1 MEPIINIPVE
11 ILRPLLAAAVAIG
24 FVFANATVMGYL
36 ERKLAGHFQRR
47 LGPME
52 VGFHGILQMPVDG
65 IKLIGKQLIAP
76 DNVAGALYY
85 LAPLIALAPVS
96 LPFIVIPFSPG
107 LQAIDMDIGLIF
119 ILAMIS
125 FNTIAVFLA
134 GWSSNNNYSMIGAMR
149 SVAQNISYE
158 IPILLSL
165 LAIALMTNSFSMRQI
180 VESQRGYWFIML
192 QPLAFVIFFISA
204 LAETNRAPFDLPEA
218 ESELTA
224 GFHTEY
230 SGITFSLFMIAE
242 YTYMFLNCSIATAV
256 FLGGW
261 KGIPLPFGEY
271 TGCIWFFAKAYFLM
285 FVIIW
290 CRWTFP
296 RVRFDQL
303 MNFSWKYMIPFSLVN
318 LCLTAIGVKLWQAI
332 F

>member
-1 MEPIINIPVE
+1 METVNTESFELIRMLGALVVVIT
-11 ILRPLLAAAVAIG
+11 
-24 FVFANATVMGYL
+24 FVFVNAMALGYI
-36 ERKLAGHFQRR
+36 ERKLCGRFQRR

-65 IKLIGKQLIAP
+65 IKLIAKQLIAP
-76 DNVAGALYY
+76 DNVAGVLFY
-85 LAPLIALAPVS
+85 LAPLVALAPVM
-96 LPFIVIPFSPG
+96 LPFLVIPFSPA
-107 LQAIDMDIGLIF
+107 LQIIDPDIGLVF
-119 ILAMIS
+119 IVAIIS

-165 LAIALMTNSFSMRQI
+165 LAVVLMTNTFDMKKI
-180 VESQRGYWFIML
+180 VDAQQDFWFIL
-192 QPLAFVIFFISA
+192 KQPTALAAFLVFFIASI
-204 LAETNRAPFDLPEA
+204 AETNRGPFDLPEA

-230 SGITFSLFMIAE
+230 SGIAFSLFMIAE
-242 YTYMFLNCSIATAV
+242 YTYMFINCCLATTV

-261 KGIPLPFGEY
+261 HFIPLPFGEY
-271 TGCIWFFAKAYFLM
+271 SACIWFFMKAYGLLFI
-285 FVIIW
+285 IIW

-303 MNFSWKYMIPFSLVN
+303 MNFSWKYLIPFSLAN
-318 LCLTAIGVKLWQAI
+318 LFVAAIMVKL
-332 F
+332 